1 MPQFA
6 ELVAG
11 CCGVSVRFKE
21 IIFNAKMRLNK
32 PTLAG
37 SSATTRPYW
46 KVAVNRPADHAA
58 VEEADKFLM

>member
-1 MPQFA
+1 MSQFA

-32 PTLAG
+32 PTLAV
-37 SSATTRPYW
+37 SSAATRPYW
-46 KVAVNRPADHAA
+46 KAAVNRPPDHAV
-58 VEEADKFLM
+58 VEEADKFIM